1 MILDH
6 DVSKIKVCSVQ
17 KARIWRV
24 SSDLVMPFH
33 ILTLNVSQSKKQLSE
48 DGAEYVNGFS
58 SPNENAV
65 ALILPA

>member
-6 DVSKIKVCSVQ
+6 DISEVNVRSVQ
-17 KARIWRV
+17 KAQIWRV
-24 SSDLVMPFH
+24 TSDLVMSFH
-33 ILTLNVSQSKKQLSE
+33 ILTLNVSQSKKQMSE